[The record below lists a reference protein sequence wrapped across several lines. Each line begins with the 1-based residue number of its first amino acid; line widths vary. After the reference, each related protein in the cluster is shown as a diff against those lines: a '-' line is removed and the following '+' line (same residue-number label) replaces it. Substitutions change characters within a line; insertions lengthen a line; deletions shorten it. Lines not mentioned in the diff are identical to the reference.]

1 MESAVCRPD
10 YPKQPPRRQGK
21 HCWEIKYLEAFLV
34 ALSDPVEDNP
44 EMAENHTPGRIA
56 PYRLAVIMERVRL
69 ANRWATERWEAKGV
83 VRDDAPAG
91 SGERVI
97 VADERMTQVLFPGFV
112 LKLHADEAEG
122 YIYNIT
128 SPQPKVFIMWRMH
141 DDIARP
147 ESLSVSYHEGARWMD
162 AEECV
167 GGVALPPDLLAWIGE
182 FAAEHYKPEPK
193 KKVRYASS
201 KDKGVGSRRDGNS

>member
-1 MESAVCRPD
+1 MAII
-10 YPKQPPRRQGK
+10 PKQWAFRQGK
-21 HCWEIKYLEAFLV
+21 HCLQIKYLAAFPV
-34 ALSDPVEDNP
+34 ARPRGVAHNAG
-44 EMAENHTPGRIA
+44 MAETTGPNRLA
-56 PYRLAVIMERVRL
+56 PYPIAVIMERERL

-83 VRDDAPAG
+83 VRDEAPPG

-97 VADERMTQVLFPGFV
+97 LKDERVTQVLFPGFV
-112 LKLHADEAEG
+112 LRLHPDESEG

-128 SPQPKVFIMWRMH
+128 SPQPKIFIMWRMQG
-141 DDIARP
+141 DVARP
-147 ESLSVSYHEGARWMD
+147 ASLSVSYHEGARWMD

-167 GGVALPPDLLAWIGE
+167 GGVALPPDLLAWIAE

-201 KDKGVGSRRDGNS
+201 KDKGVASRRGGDT

>member
-1 MESAVCRPD
+1 
-10 YPKQPPRRQGK
+10 
-21 HCWEIKYLEAFLV
+21 LEAVLV
-34 ALSDPVEDNP
+34 ALPDSVEDNP
-44 EMAENHTPGRIA
+44 EMAENHTPSRIA
-56 PYRLAVIMERVRL
+56 PYRLAVIMERLRL

-128 SPQPKVFIMWRMH
+128 SPQPKVFIMWRMQ

-167 GGVALPPDLLAWIGE
+167 GGVALPRDLLAWIGE

-201 KDKGVGSRRDGNS
+201 KDKGVASRRDGNS